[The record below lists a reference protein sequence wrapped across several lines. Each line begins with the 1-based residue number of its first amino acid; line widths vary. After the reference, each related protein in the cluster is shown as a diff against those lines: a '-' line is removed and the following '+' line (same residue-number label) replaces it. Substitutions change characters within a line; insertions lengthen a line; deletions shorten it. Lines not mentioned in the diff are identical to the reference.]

1 MRKKNSSIPRV
12 VSTVKIDISG
22 DPKYSVNGSNN
33 VFIEYRHGIFLFRT
47 LFVTL
52 MWPLILIQL
61 NLLLCFVMV
70 SSDVII
76 M

>member
-12 VSTVKIDISG
+12 VSTIKIDISG

-33 VFIEYRHGIFLFRT
+33 VCLHRISSFLNVICYIDGAVNFDTFER
-47 LFVTL
+47 V
-52 MWPLILIQL
+52 IV
-61 NLLLCFVMV
+61 FVMV
-70 SSDVII
+70 SNDVII